1 MTIPTLILALL
12 IASLYGALFHL
23 IRGGGPGR
31 IFLYLLL
38 SWVGFALGHLVGI
51 WQEWLLLPMG
61 QLNLGMSTIGSLL
74 LLMGGDWV
82 SRIRIG
88 DSQDFSD
95 DGNGV

>member
-1 MTIPTLILALL
+1 MTIPTLIFAFL
-12 IASLYGALFHL
+12 IASLLGALYHL

-31 IFLYLLL
+31 LFLYLLL
-38 SWVGFALGHLVGI
+38 SWTGFALGHLVGI

-74 LLMGGDWV
+74 LLVAGDWV

-95 DGNGV
+95 NGNEV

>member
-38 SWVGFALGHLVGI
+38 SWVGFALGHL
-51 WQEWLLLPMG
+51 
-61 QLNLGMSTIGSLL
+61 NLGMSTIGSLL

>member
-1 MTIPTLILALL
+1 MTIPTLIFAAL
-12 IASLYGALFHL
+12 IASFYGALYHL

-38 SWVGFALGHLVGI
+38 SWVGFVLGHLVGI
-51 WQEWLLLPMG
+51 WQEWVLLPMG
-61 QLNLGMSTIGSLL
+61 QLNLGMSTLGSLL
-74 LLMGGDWV
+74 LLVGGDWI

-88 DSQDFSD
+88 DSRGFSD